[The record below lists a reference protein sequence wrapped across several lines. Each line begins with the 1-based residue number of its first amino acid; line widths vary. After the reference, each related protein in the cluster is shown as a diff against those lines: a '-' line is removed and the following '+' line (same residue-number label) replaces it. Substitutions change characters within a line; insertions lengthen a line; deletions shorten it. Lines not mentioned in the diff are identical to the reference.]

1 MDSARRF
8 ALIAA
13 ALTAAALAACGGA
26 GPVPSISLGG
36 SGSPSPGSGSPTPS
50 PPGFVVCGRPVAR
63 SEPVAAAQAGIRLD
77 AAALL
82 SATVRVAGP
91 PAAAPRCIVPDGRGE
106 TYDLHPGDRLQFVA
120 NAAPQ
125 HSPSP
130 AGVVGVTTAPGPP
143 ATGPGPGDM
152 PPTPHVIVTVT
163 ARLPGTVAVTW
174 EDCSGTGC

>member
-26 GPVPSISLGG
+26 GPVPSIPPGVP
-36 SGSPSPGSGSPTPS
+36 GSPSPGSGGPTPS
-50 PPGFVVCGRPVAR
+50 GSGFAVCGRPVTG
-63 SEPVAAAQAGIRLD
+63 SGPAATAVGARLD

-82 SATVRVAGP
+82 SATVRVAGQS
-91 PAAAPRCIVPDGRGE
+91 AAAPRCIVPDGRGE
-106 TYDLHPGDRLQFVA
+106 TYDLHPGDQLQFVA
-120 NAAPQ
+120 NAAPV
-125 HSPSP
+125 PSP
-130 AGVVGVTTAPGPP
+130 ASAGVVSVTTAPGPP
-143 ATGPGPGDM
+143 STGPGPGAL